1 MRRLR
6 GDDNLLKH
14 ATDYYKELF
23 GHGAGNA
30 FALNSELWQ
39 PNEKF
44 NESDNNEITKPFL
57 EKEIKD
63 ALDQMEKNK
72 APGPDGIPIEFF
84 QHSWEII
91 KRRHH

>member
-1 MRRLR
+1 
-6 GDDNLLKH
+6 LLKH

-57 EKEIKD
+57 EK
-63 ALDQMEKNK
+63 
-72 APGPDGIPIEFF
+72 
-84 QHSWEII
+84 
-91 KRRHH
+91 